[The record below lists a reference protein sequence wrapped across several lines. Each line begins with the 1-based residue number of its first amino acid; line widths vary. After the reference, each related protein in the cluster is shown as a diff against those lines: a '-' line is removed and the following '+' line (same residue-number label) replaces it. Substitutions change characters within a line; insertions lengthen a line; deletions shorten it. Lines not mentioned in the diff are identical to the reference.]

1 MTCSLRSE
9 LVKKAFCA
17 IAMFLAL
24 AATARADLFKAEV
37 ASEDATAITDIVENG
52 VRVKI
57 MEALDSFDL
66 WYVQYTDRG
75 PEVVYAGVITS
86 YDVIVSPKGRR
97 AYHTTLYSWD
107 DLPPGTTVRK
117 VVYPVYFSGSYFDA
131 DGRVFELSFWHQNMH
146 RPGY

>member
-1 MTCSLRSE
+1 M
-9 LVKKAFCA
+9 KKAFCA
-17 IAMFLAL
+17 IVILVAL
-24 AATARADLFKAEV
+24 AATAWADLFEAEV

-52 VRVKI
+52 VPVKI
-57 MEALDSFDL
+57 VDALDSFDL
-66 WYVQYTDRG
+66 WYVEDTDRG
-75 PEVVYAGVITS
+75 PEVFYAGAITS

-107 DLPPGTTVRK
+107 DLPPGTTARE

-131 DGRVFELSFWHQNMH
+131 DGRVFELSFWHQHMH